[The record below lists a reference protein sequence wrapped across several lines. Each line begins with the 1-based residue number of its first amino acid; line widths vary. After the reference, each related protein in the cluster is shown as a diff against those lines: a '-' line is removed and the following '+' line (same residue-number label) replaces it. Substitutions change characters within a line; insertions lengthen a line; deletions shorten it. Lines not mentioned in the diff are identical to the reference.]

1 MSVFINLCYL
11 AAAVLFIYG
20 IKGMTSPKTAVR
32 GNQLSAIGMLIAVIA
47 ALLDHNVI
55 SYLYVIIGLIVGAGI
70 GVFLARRVQ
79 MTSMPEMV
87 AALNGFGGG
96 ASLMVAAASYL
107 EMQHEAANVVAA
119 GGIFEHPPVQWSIAL
134 ILSILIGAVTLTGSF
149 IAVGKLMGKLGDTS
163 QVKMFKS
170 IVKVCFA
177 LLIIGT
183 GYFLYGDT
191 IHSDTLL
198 ILMIVICLL
207 LGVALVMPI
216 GGADMPVVIALLNSY
231 SGLAGSATGFVLG
244 NNGLIIT
251 GSLVG
256 ASGIILT
263 TIMCKAMN
271 RSLTNVLFG
280 GSMAAQAG
288 VSKDENDAFYAGKV
302 KMASSEEVAMMLD
315 SASKVV
321 FVPGYGL
328 AVAQAQH
335 ATRELASML
344 QKKGIEVK
352 YAIHPVAGRMP
363 GHMNVLLAEAEV
375 PYEQLVEM
383 DVINPEFAQTDVAIV
398 LGANDVT
405 NPAASK
411 DPNSPIFGM
420 PILEVANAKS
430 VVIVKRGL
438 SPGFAGIPNEL
449 FINENSVMV
458 HGDAKL
464 VLQEMISAMKDL

>member
-1 MSVFINLCYL
+1 MQVLINFAYL
-11 AAAVLFIYG
+11 VAAVLFIYG
-20 IKGMTSPKTAVR
+20 IKGMTAPKTAVR
-32 GNQLSAIGMLIAVIA
+32 GNKLSATGMLIAVIA
-47 ALLDHNVI
+47 ALLEHNVV
-55 SYLYVIIGLIVGAGI
+55 SYMYIIMGVLIGAAI
-70 GVFLARRVQ
+70 GTFLAKRVQ

-96 ASLMVAAASYL
+96 ASLMVASANYL
-107 EMQHEAANVVAA
+107 EMQAAAELPLGAVIGMPEADIKWA
-119 GGIFEHPPVQWSIAL
+119 IAL
-134 ILSILIGAVTLTGSF
+134 VLSILIGAVTLTGSF
-149 IAVGKLMGKLGDTS
+149 IAVGKLMGKLGDPS
-163 QVKMFKS
+163 SIGMFKL
-170 IVKVCFA
+170 IVKICFA
-177 LLIIGT
+177 LLIAGSI
-183 GYFLYGDT
+183 YFVYADPLEQGD
-191 IHSDTLL
+191 LL
-198 ILMIVICLL
+198 IVMVVICLL
-207 LGVALVMPI
+207 LGVALVIPI

-256 ASGIILT
+256 ASGLILT

-288 VSKDENDAFYAGKV
+288 VTKDENDAFYEGKV
-302 KMASSEEVAMMLD
+302 KVTSADEVAMLLD
-315 SASKVV
+315 SAKRVV

-335 ATRELASML
+335 ATRELANML
-344 QKKGIEVK
+344 QDRDIDVK

-375 PYEQLVEM
+375 PYDQLVEM
-383 DVINPEFAQTDVAIV
+383 DAINPEFAQTDVAIV

-420 PILEVANAKS
+420 PILDVHNAKT
-430 VVIVKRGL
+430 VVVVKRGL

-449 FINENSVMV
+449 FINENSLMV